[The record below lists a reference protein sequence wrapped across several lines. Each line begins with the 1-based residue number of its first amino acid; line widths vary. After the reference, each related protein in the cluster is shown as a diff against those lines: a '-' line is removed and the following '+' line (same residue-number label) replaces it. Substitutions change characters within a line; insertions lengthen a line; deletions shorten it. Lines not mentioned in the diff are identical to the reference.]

1 MADGLLDMIIQSADF
16 EKLNVKPGD
25 VLKGKLYVGPD
36 GQVHAGEMEDRRSPT
51 LYIDLNGR
59 LTLRPENMMA
69 EKYDKVSRRWKKH
82 ILPLAVS
89 RLPYTQ
95 TACI

>member
-36 GQVHAGEMEDRRSPT
+36 GQVHAGRWRIGVRR
-51 LYIDLNGR
+51 R
-59 LTLRPENMMA
+59 C
-69 EKYDKVSRRWKKH
+69 
-82 ILPLAVS
+82 IL
-89 RLPYTQ
+89 
-95 TACI
+95 I